1 MVEKYQ
7 QMLQDTRR
15 EHESEILSYKHE
27 IAALR
32 EKINTQ
38 AHETFS
44 QLKKTALE
52 AANVPPPVLPTDKQM
67 ERLLELEDVSMQQK
81 QEIKRLQ
88 QEVCGCFFFYYWF
101 MLDPL
106 HMCV

>member
-88 QEVCGCFFFYYWF
+88 QEVCGCFFFITG
-101 MLDPL
+101 L
-106 HMCV
+106 C